1 MFPFQQI
8 KSHKAKKAGI
18 ESEVTLL
25 VLMLK
30 TRAYNFATEN
40 LRKASQSDQTHF
52 ARVRRSVMNKLG
64 FPAHV
69 DPATRFLMSR

>member
-1 MFPFQQI
+1 MNRF
-8 KSHKAKKAGI
+8 KGHKAKNARI

-30 TRAYNFATEN
+30 ARAYEVATEN
-40 LRKASQSDQTHF
+40 LRQASLADQTHS

-64 FPAHV
+64 LPAHV
-69 DPATRFLMSR
+69 DTATRYLMSR

>member
-1 MFPFQQI
+1 MFPFEQI
-8 KSHKAKKAGI
+8 KSHKAKKVRI
-18 ESEVTLL
+18 ESEAILL

-30 TRAYNFATEN
+30 TRAYDVATEN
-40 LRKASQSDQTHF
+40 LRRASQSDQTHY

-69 DPATRFLMSR
+69 DTATRFLMSR